1 MSNNFFHVD
10 ELVQSGSFLTFP
22 RIFNLENSIPIS
34 YFYTT
39 KRVEKINCG

>member
-10 ELVQSGSFLTFP
+10 ELVQSGFFLTFP
-22 RIFNLENSIPIS
+22 RIFNMENSIPIS

>member
-1 MSNNFFHVD
+1 MSTNFFHVD
-10 ELVQSGSFLTFP
+10 ELVQSVFLIFP

>member
-10 ELVQSGSFLTFP
+10 ELVQSGFFFLTFP

-39 KRVEKINCG
+39 KRVEK

>member
-1 MSNNFFHVD
+1 MSNNFFHVY
-10 ELVQSGSFLTFP
+10 ELVQSVFFLIFP

>member
-10 ELVQSGSFLTFP
+10 EVFFLIFP